1 MKENLAALNV
11 ICEGRV
17 INKRG
22 IPLLFYWNGQTE
34 ILEDIK
40 KSEDFFTWLK
50 EEEIITDINYF
61 LHSHIG
67 LFYYRENDE
76 DYQEITVDVQ
86 DLYSLDQLLSLKNN
100 LMLECTYYLYN
111 KAFPNRDLGI
121 QIFEDPI
128 EQSSA
133 YIKAILKKYQGK
145 ITEQTCIMAIRGYMQ
160 ERYKDFKSIEELV
173 EYIDKVI
180 FN

>member
-22 IPLLFYWNGQTE
+22 IPLLFYWYGQTE
-34 ILEDIK
+34 ILDDIK

-67 LFYYRENDE
+67 LFYYKENDD
-76 DYQEITVDVQ
+76 DYQEITVDIQ
-86 DLYSLDQLLSLKNN
+86 D
-100 LMLECTYYLYN
+100 
-111 KAFPNRDLGI
+111 
-121 QIFEDPI
+121 
-128 EQSSA
+128 
-133 YIKAILKKYQGK
+133 
-145 ITEQTCIMAIRGYMQ
+145 
-160 ERYKDFKSIEELV
+160 
-173 EYIDKVI
+173 
-180 FN
+180 